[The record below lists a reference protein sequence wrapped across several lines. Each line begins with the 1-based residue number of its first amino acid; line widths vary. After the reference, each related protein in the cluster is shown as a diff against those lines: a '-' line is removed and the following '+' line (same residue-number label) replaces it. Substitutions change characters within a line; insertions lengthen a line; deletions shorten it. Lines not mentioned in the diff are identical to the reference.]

1 MGYAVTSFVDVRR
14 MYEGMAA
21 GITRRIRLAGL
32 SIHRRGVQRPQPGL
46 CRFRRQNA
54 IHGNRSGSNFLR

>member
-1 MGYAVTSFVDVRR
+1 